1 MENLAII
8 IAVLAVVLV
17 VIIGFIALKLA
28 SSRQAPIRLSEDLG
42 AIKSVM
48 ENLQRIVPEIKGG
61 VDLGTEAQR
70 ALQHNLAQTAQAV
83 ERIKSAYEER
93 KVLEDATRF
102 SIKRLESIIAGT
114 TAKGKAGENILR
126 EALRQ
131 FPPEMI
137 ATGFRVKGQIVEF
150 GLVLPNKKVLP
161 IDSKWP
167 AADLLEQ
174 LEKEEDEEIRAA
186 IIEKIEKEIENR
198 TKEITQYIDPAVTT
212 PQAVAAIPDAAFSVC
227 KKAHVEAY
235 RRNVILISYSMA
247 IPYLLT
253 FLNLNLQ
260 YSRTVDI
267 ENLSHYLIN
276 IKRNLDEMD
285 SVLENY
291 IEGASSR
298 ITNAALKYRELIG
311 SIRGSLIA
319 LETSK
324 PSETK
329 E

>member
-8 IAVLAVVLV
+8 IAVLAIILV
-17 VIIGFIALKLA
+17 VVIGFIALKLA
-28 SSRQAPIRLSEDLG
+28 SNRQVSTRLSEDLG

-48 ENLQRIVPEIKGG
+48 QNLQRIVPEIKGG
-61 VDLGTEAQR
+61 VDLGVEAQR
-70 ALQHNLAQTAQAV
+70 ALQQNLAQTAQAV

-93 KVLEDATRF
+93 KVLEDATRL
-102 SIKRLESIIAGT
+102 SIKKLESIITGT

-126 EALRQ
+126 EALRH

-137 ATGFRVKGQIVEF
+137 TTGFRVKGQIVEF

-167 AADLLEQ
+167 AADLLGQ
-174 LEKEEDEEIRAA
+174 LEKEEDEEIRTA
-186 IIEKIEKEIENR
+186 IIEKIEKEIEKR
-198 TKEITQYIDPAVTT
+198 TKEVTQYIDPAVTT
-212 PQAVAAIPDAAFSVC
+212 PQALAAIPDAAFSVC
-227 KKAHVEAY
+227 KRAHVEAY
-235 RRNVILISYSMA
+235 KRNVILISYSMA
-247 IPYLLT
+247 TPYLLT

-260 YSRTVDI
+260 YSRTMDI
-267 ENLSHYLIN
+267 ENLTHYLMN
-276 IKRNLDEMD
+276 IKRKLDEMD

-298 ITNAALKYRELIG
+298 ITNAAIKYRELIG
-311 SIRGSLIA
+311 SIRGSLMA

-324 PSETK
+324 PSDPR
-329 E
+329 

>member
-8 IAVLAVVLV
+8 VAALAVVL
-17 VIIGFIALKLA
+17 IIIISFVFLKLA
-28 SSRQAPIRLSEDLG
+28 SGKQVPPKLSEDLG

-48 ENLQRIVPEIKGG
+48 ENLERMVPEIKSG

-70 ALQHNLAQTAQAV
+70 ALQQNLAQTAQAV

-93 KVLEDATRF
+93 KVLEDATRS
-102 SIKRLESIIAGT
+102 SIKSLERIIAGT

-126 EALRQ
+126 EALRG
-131 FPPEMI
+131 FPPEMVT
-137 ATGFRVKGQIVEF
+137 TGFRVKGQIVEF

-167 AADLLEQ
+167 AADLLDQ
-174 LEKEEDEEIRAA
+174 LEREENEEIRAE
-186 IIEKIEKEIENR
+186 IMEKIEKEVEKR

-212 PQAVAAIPDAAFSVC
+212 PQAVAAIPDAAYSVC
-227 KKAHVEAY
+227 KRAHIEAY
-235 RRNVILISYSMA
+235 RRNVILISYSLA
-247 IPYLLT
+247 VPYLLT

-260 YSRTVDI
+260 YARTVDV
-267 ENLSHYLIN
+267 ENLSHYLMN
-276 IKRNLDEMD
+276 IRRNLDEMD

-298 ITNAALKYRELIG
+298 ITNAAIKYRELIG

-319 LETSK
+319 LESSK
-324 PSETK
+324 PSEKK

>member
-8 IAVLAVVLV
+8 IAILAIVLV
-17 VIIGFIALKLA
+17 IIIGFIALKLA
-28 SSRQAPIRLSEDLG
+28 SSKTRLSEDLG

-61 VDLGTEAQR
+61 VDLGAEAQR
-70 ALQHNLAQTAQAV
+70 ALQQNLTQTAQAV
-83 ERIKSAYEER
+83 ERIRSAYEER
-93 KVLEDATRF
+93 KVLEDTTRL

-137 ATGFRVKGQIVEF
+137 TTGFRVKGQIVEF
-150 GLVLPNKKVLP
+150 GLVLPNKKTLP

-167 AADLLEQ
+167 AADLLDQ
-174 LEKEEDEEIRAA
+174 LEKEENEEIRTA
-186 IIEKIEKEIENR
+186 IIEKIEKEVEKR

-212 PQAVAAIPDAAFSVC
+212 PQAIAAIPDAAFSVC
-227 KKAHVEAY
+227 RKAHVEAY

-260 YSRTVDI
+260 YSRTMDV
-267 ENLSHYLIN
+267 ENLTHYLVN

-298 ITNAALKYRELIG
+298 ITNAAIKYRELIG

-324 PSETK
+324 PSK
-329 E
+329 PR

>member
-1 MENLAII
+1 
-8 IAVLAVVLV
+8 
-17 VIIGFIALKLA
+17 
-28 SSRQAPIRLSEDLG
+28 
-42 AIKSVM
+42 M
-48 ENLQRIVPEIKGG
+48 ENLQRVVPEIKSGIEMG
-61 VDLGTEAQR
+61 SRAQER
-70 ALQHNLAQTAQAV
+70 FQQNLTQTAQAV

-93 KVLEDATRF
+93 KVLEDATRL

-114 TAKGKAGENILR
+114 TAKGRAGENILG
-126 EALRQ
+126 EALKE

-137 ATGFRVKGQIVEF
+137 TTGFRVKGQIVEF
-150 GLVLPNKKVLP
+150 GLVLPNKKTLP

-167 AADLLEQ
+167 AADLLDQ
-174 LEKEEDEEIRAA
+174 LEKEENEETRAE
-186 IIEKIEKEIENR
+186 IIEKIEKEVEKR
-198 TKEITQYIDPAVTT
+198 TREITQYIDPAVTT
-212 PQAVAAIPDAAFSVC
+212 PQAIAAIPDAAFSVC
-227 KKAHVEAY
+227 RKAHVEAY

-267 ENLSHYLIN
+267 ENLSHYLMN

-298 ITNAALKYRELIG
+298 ITNAAIKYRELIG
-311 SIRGSLIA
+311 SMRGSLIA

-324 PSETK
+324 PSEKK